1 MKRVIVVSLVVLV
14 AAFSYRS
21 FGSAETATGSLTLEQ
36 PAPAPGDRAPE
47 FTTRTAQG
55 ERFTLADD
63 GVYVLA
69 FWSTLNESS
78 HEAEPGF
85 RELANEY
92 GNDEAS
98 FGVVYVNGVPEEG
111 GAPYAMLRDS
121 NGRLTSRY
129 NVKRVPR
136 LFLIKNGDVK
146 LVLNSYYEGSE
157 QDLKEALQDVLPE
170 EDIS

>member
-1 MKRVIVVSLVVLV
+1 MKRLIVVSIVVLI
-14 AAFSYRS
+14 AAFTYRS
-21 FGSAETATGSLTLEQ
+21 FGSAETATGSLTLAQ

-47 FTTRTAQG
+47 FTTRTEGG
-55 ERFTLADD
+55 EPFTLTDN

-69 FWSTLNESS
+69 FWSTLNVNSNK
-78 HEAEPGF
+78 AEPGF
-85 RELANEY
+85 KELAEEY
-92 GNDEAS
+92 DNDEAS
-98 FGVVYVNGVPEEG
+98 FAAVYMNGAPKDYD
-111 GAPYAMLRDS
+111 APYAMLRDG
-121 NGRLTSRY
+121 NGKLTSKY

-170 EDIS
+170 EDVS